1 MTSTL
6 PGVGLADRQGRLT
19 EMRRRATK
27 DPSAG
32 PAQAEGPWIAL
43 SRELGSGGGELAVQ
57 LGEALGWRIYDRE
70 ILQAVA
76 AETRRDEWTLER
88 FDEKGVGSFGEFIA
102 PLILLTDPGQSR
114 YLVDLTRVVRRLGR
128 EGHAVLV
135 GRGANFI
142 LDPAHGLR
150 VRAVAPAADRAEAL
164 AHDLGLTLDEARRR
178 IAASDTA
185 QREFVQQAFGR
196 EIQDPAGYDLV
207 VNPRALGLPAALA
220 AILAAA
226 RAKLDF

>member
-6 PGVGLADRQGRLT
+6 PGVGLADRQGRFS
-19 EMRRRATK
+19 EMRGRAKEDSSARRAQT
-27 DPSAG
+27 
-32 PAQAEGPWIAL
+32 EGPWIAL
-43 SRELGSGGGELAVQ
+43 SRELGSGGDELAVL
-57 LGEALGWRIYDRE
+57 LGAALGWHVYDRE

-76 AETRRDEWTLER
+76 AETRRDSSTFER
-88 FDEKGVGSFGEFIA
+88 FDEKGVGTFVEYLAPFIA
-102 PLILLTDPGQSR
+102 PADPGQSR
-114 YLVDLTRVVRRLGR
+114 YLLDLTHVVQRLGC
-128 EGHAVLV
+128 EGRAVLV

-142 LDPAHGLR
+142 LAPAHGLR

-164 AHDLGLTLDEARRR
+164 AHDLGLKLDEARRR

-185 QREFVQQAFGR
+185 QREFARQVFQR
-196 EIQDPAGYDLV
+196 EIEDPAGYDLIV
-207 VNPRALGLPAALA
+207 HPRALGLPASVA

>member
-6 PGVGLADRQGRLT
+6 PGVELADRQGRFT

-32 PAQAEGPWIAL
+32 KAQAQGPWIAL
-43 SRELGSGGGELAVQ
+43 SRELGSGGSELAVL
-57 LGEALGWRIYDRE
+57 LGAELGWRIYDRE

-88 FDEKGVGSFGEFIA
+88 FDEKGVRTFGEYLA

-114 YLVDLTRVVRRLGR
+114 YLVDLTHVVQRLGG
-128 EGHAVLV
+128 EGRAILV

-142 LDPAHGLR
+142 LDPAFGLR

-164 AHDLGLTLDEARRR
+164 AHELGLALDEASRRVE
-178 IAASDTA
+178 ASDEA
-185 QREFVQQAFGR
+185 QRKFVWQAFQR
-196 EIQDPAGYDLV
+196 KIEDSAGYDLV
-207 VNPRALGLPAALA
+207 VHPRALGFQSAVA

-226 RAKLDF
+226 RAKLEI

>member
-6 PGVGLADRQGRLT
+6 PGVELADRQGRFK
-19 EMRRRATK
+19 EMRRRATE
-27 DPSAG
+27 DSSAR
-32 PAQAEGPWIAL
+32 PARTEGPWIAL
-43 SRELGSGGGELAVQ
+43 SRELGSGGTELAVL
-57 LGEALGWRIYDRE
+57 LGDALGWSIFDRE

-76 AETRRDEWTLER
+76 AETRRDASTFER
-88 FDEKGVGSFGEFIA
+88 FDEKGVQTFVEYLA
-102 PLILLTDPGQSR
+102 PFVLPADPGQSR

-128 EGHAVLV
+128 EGNAVLV

-164 AHDLGLTLDEARRR
+164 AHDLGLKLDEARRR
-178 IAASDTA
+178 IAESDAA
-185 QREFVQQAFGR
+185 QREFAWQAFRR
-196 EIQDPAGYDLV
+196 EIEDPAGYDLV
-207 VNPRALGLPAALA
+207 VHPRALGLPATVA
-220 AILAAA
+220 AVLAAA

>member
-6 PGVGLADRQGRLT
+6 PGVELADRQGRFK
-19 EMRRRATK
+19 EMRRRATE
-27 DPSAG
+27 DSPAG

-43 SRELGSGGGELAVQ
+43 SRQLGSGGSEVAAL
-57 LGEALGWRIYDRE
+57 LGAALGWRIYDRE

-76 AETRRDEWTLER
+76 AETRRDERTLER
-88 FDEKGVGSFGEFIA
+88 FDEKGVRTFGEYLA
-102 PLILLTDPGQSR
+102 PLILPADPGQSR
-114 YLVDLTRVVRRLGR
+114 YLVDLTHVVRRLGR
-128 EGHAVLV
+128 EGRAVLV

-150 VRAVAPAADRAEAL
+150 VRAVAPAPDRAEAL
-164 AHDLGLTLDEARRR
+164 AHDLGLPLDEAHRR

-185 QREFVQQAFGR
+185 QREFVWQAFQR
-196 EIQDPAGYDLV
+196 EIEDPAGYDLV
-207 VNPRALGLPAALA
+207 VHPRALGLPAAVA

-226 RAKLDF
+226 RAKLEF

>member
-6 PGVGLADRQGRLT
+6 PGVELADRQGRFK
-19 EMRRRATK
+19 EMCRRATE
-27 DPSAG
+27 DSSAR

-43 SRELGSGGGELAVQ
+43 SRELGSGGGELAVL
-57 LGEALGWRIYDRE
+57 LGAALGWRIYDRE

-76 AETRRDEWTLER
+76 AETRRDASTFER
-88 FDEKGVGSFGEFIA
+88 FDEKGVRTFVEYLAPFIL
-102 PLILLTDPGQSR
+102 PTDPGQSR

-128 EGHAVLV
+128 DGRAVLV

-164 AHDLGLTLDEARRR
+164 AHDLGLKLDEARRR
-178 IAASDTA
+178 IAANDTA
-185 QREFVQQAFGR
+185 QREFAWQAFQR
-196 EIQDPAGYDLV
+196 EIEDPAGYDLV
-207 VNPRALGLPAALA
+207 VHPRALGLPAGVA

>member
-6 PGVGLADRQGRLT
+6 PGVELADRQGRFT
-19 EMRRRATK
+19 EIRRRATD
-27 DPSAG
+27 DPSG
-32 PAQAEGPWIAL
+32 RTQVEGPWIAL

-57 LGEALGWRIYDRE
+57 VGAALGWRIYDRE
-70 ILQAVA
+70 ILRAVA

-88 FDEKGVGSFGEFIA
+88 FDEKGVRPFGEYIA
-102 PLILLTDPGQSR
+102 PLIMPTDPGQSR

-128 EGHAVLV
+128 EGRAVLV

-142 LDPAHGLR
+142 LDPARGLR

-164 AHDLGLTLDEARRR
+164 THDLGLTPDEARRR
-178 IAASDTA
+178 IEASDAA
-185 QREFVQQAFGR
+185 QREFVWQAFQR
-196 EIQDPAGYDLV
+196 EIGDPAGYDLV
-207 VNPRALGLPAALA
+207 VHPRSLGLPAALA

-226 RAKLDF
+226 RAKLGI